1 LQPPAS
7 QAASSASQWAR
18 ARGRLDAGLGVR
30 DTCHHEELN
39 SASKGHDD
47 DDDDEGEIL
56 PVNKKSYF
64 VGYLL
69 TYLLTYLPK
78 WDLALTGKQGK

>member
-30 DTCHHEELN
+30 DTCHHEHLN

-56 PVNKKSYF
+56 QVIKK
-64 VGYLL
+64 VTWWLL
-69 TYLLTYLPK
+69 IYLLTYLPTY
-78 WDLALTGKQGK
+78 LPAFIYYFLM

>member
-1 LQPPAS
+1 MQPPAS

-18 ARGRLDAGLGVR
+18 ARGQLDASLGVC

-47 DDDDEGEIL
+47 DDDDDDDGETLQVI
-56 PVNKKSYF
+56 KK
-64 VGYLL
+64 VTWLL
-69 TYLLTYLPK
+69 TYLLTYL
-78 WDLALTGKQGK
+78 LTLPTYLPAFLKKI

>member
-30 DTCHHEELN
+30 DTCHHEQLN

-56 PVNKKSYF
+56 QVIKK
-64 VGYLL
+64 VTWWLLIYLP
-69 TYLLTYLPK
+69 TYLPTYQR
-78 WDLALTGKQGK
+78 LFIIF